1 MSARGG
7 ERGTAL
13 VMVLVALLVLTPL
26 ATAAWVV
33 ATAHLRRST
42 ASRDVVRARY
52 AVHGGLEIALAK
64 LRKPED
70 LPPDTLRMALPA
82 PDNVIVKIVPGG
94 TVIVGLDGKLRSAEG
109 ASQELLKLV
118 AIDPERRRYR
128 SYVSLQTWVVECV
141 SRSSTAAG
149 AVRLVAV
156 VAKTEDGA
164 VHVLG
169 SRYDRLASLPA
180 GG

>member
-1 MSARGG
+1 MSARDR
-7 ERGTAL
+7 ERGASL
-13 VMVLVALLVLTPL
+13 VMVLVAILVLTPL

-33 ATAHLRRST
+33 STAHLRRST

-52 AVHGGLEIALAK
+52 AVRGGLEIALAK

-70 LPPDTLRMALPA
+70 LPPDTLRLALPA
-82 PDNVIVKIVPGG
+82 PDNVIVKIVKGG
-94 TVIVGLDGKLRSAEG
+94 TLIVGLDGKLRAAEG
-109 ASQELLKLV
+109 ASQELLKMI

-128 SYVSLQTWVVECV
+128 SYVSVETYVVESV

-156 VAKTEDGA
+156 VARTEDGA
-164 VHVLG
+164 LHVVG

-180 GG
+180 GE